1 MATTARHTIAR
12 NHSEYDHCI
21 TLRVS
26 HYLTQKNHVKTIYKY
41 SVLHGQYTSTP
52 NYTAKYKYIMHL
64 YPNIKHTHS
73 TRDHTGTRASK
84 HLCLTVLPRK
94 TSISKVTKNT

>member
-26 HYLTQKNHVKTIYKY
+26 NYLTQKNHVKTIYKY

-52 NYTAKYKYIMHL
+52 NYTAKIQEYHAFISQYKA
-64 YPNIKHTHS
+64 HTLD
-73 TRDHTGTRASK
+73 T
-84 HLCLTVLPRK
+84 
-94 TSISKVTKNT
+94 